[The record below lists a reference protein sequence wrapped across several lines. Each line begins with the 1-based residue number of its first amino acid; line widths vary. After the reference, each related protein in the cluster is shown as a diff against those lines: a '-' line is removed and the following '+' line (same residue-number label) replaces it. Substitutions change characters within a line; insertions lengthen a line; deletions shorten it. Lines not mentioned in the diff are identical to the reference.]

1 MNPKNIFLKETVKDD
16 DKIQKIYS
24 FPNGYGA
31 SVIQGKYTYGG
42 DKGLW
47 EIAPW
52 TNDEHEFIGLSLLG
66 WYDDV
71 KGNLND
77 PEVDNILRQ
86 IADIEVADA

>member
-1 MNPKNIFLKETVKDD
+1 MDIYLTETVREK

-31 SVIQGKYTYGG
+31 SVIKGKYTYGG
-42 DKGLW
+42 PEGLW

-52 TNDEHEFIGLSLLG
+52 TNDKHEFIGLSLLG

-71 KGNLND
+71 KGRLND
-77 PEVDNILRQ
+77 PEVDRILKQ
-86 IADIEVADA
+86 IERLPCA